1 MIKVQDMSQNRYDI
15 QRIEFKV
22 TKKRRRGM
30 NKESKKAE
38 HTASSIDNIER
49 KI

>member
-38 HTASSIDNIER
+38 NTASSIDNIER